1 MKIEVKDAPGQLV
14 AALKPISEAGGNIIA
29 VIHEWDPTL
38 RPKTRI
44 VQVVLDLPED
54 RIDGLVESLTSRG
67 VSILRMGEERLLM
80 KRSVIMIGHLM
91 HTDLSDT
98 VDQIDCT
105 GFAEVVEIH
114 MTMPGIAQRSSA
126 LLTVSATNAAHM
138 ETAMEILR
146 AVAKKKDLL
155 LVEPMEESI

>member
-1 MKIEVKDAPGQLV
+1 
-14 AALKPISEAGGNIIA
+14 
-29 VIHEWDPTL
+29 
-38 RPKTRI
+38 
-44 VQVVLDLPED
+44 
-54 RIDGLVESLTSRG
+54 
-67 VSILRMGEERLLM
+67 MGEERLLM

-138 ETAMEILR
+138 ETAMEILW